1 MEKIIIKIKFM
12 KPKKKKKRMTATFN
26 TTYSSSSTF

>member
-1 MEKIIIKIKFM
+1 MEKIIIKIKSM
-12 KPKKKKKRMTATFN
+12 KHKKKKKRSIATFN